1 MPGLCMLL
9 QQNPNLKLP
18 KNLHPMIPILSIK
31 IQPQILLISNQSNCG
46 CLFMDKTQIYSCVN
60 TSSQQILCFVVFNL
74 DNVYWQGKSIL
85 LLAASKKTISPR
97 KTCI

>member
-1 MPGLCMLL
+1 
-9 QQNPNLKLP
+9 
-18 KNLHPMIPILSIK
+18 
-31 IQPQILLISNQSNCG
+31 
-46 CLFMDKTQIYSCVN
+46 MDKTQIYSCVN